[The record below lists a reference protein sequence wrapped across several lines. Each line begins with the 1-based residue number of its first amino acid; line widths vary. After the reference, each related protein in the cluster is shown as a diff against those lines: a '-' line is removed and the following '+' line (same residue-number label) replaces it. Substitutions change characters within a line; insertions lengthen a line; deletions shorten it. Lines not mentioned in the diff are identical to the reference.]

1 MIIIIT
7 LKILLQQK
15 TIYFKFTL
23 MSDVGFFIQLIY
35 DKSFVKIPVGQ
46 KYKYQVSNNKMI
58 GYFDLN
64 DAYSNLEFSLSLNRQ
79 KGRKAKVYIRINII
93 NKDYKTILTSPE
105 SSYHYQMPSKTSYDY
120 KLYNSKILYCFIILI
135 IIFILIYTFA
145 FLPF

>member
-35 DKSFVKIPVGQ
+35 DKSFVKRQ

-58 GYFDLN
+58 GNFNLN
-64 DAYSNLEFSLSLNRQ
+64 NAYSNLEFSLSLNSQ

-93 NKDYKTILTSPE
+93 IKIIKQYKILL
-105 SSYHYQMPSKTSYDY
+105 
-120 KLYNSKILYCFIILI
+120 LYNL
-135 IIFILIYTFA
+135 
-145 FLPF
+145 

>member
-1 MIIIIT
+1 MQIHFQMIIIIT

-35 DKSFVKIPVGQ
+35 DKSFVKRQ

-64 DAYSNLEFSLSLNRQ
+64 NAYSNLEFSLSLNSQ

-93 NKDYKTILTSPE
+93 IKIIKQYKILL
-105 SSYHYQMPSKTSYDY
+105 
-120 KLYNSKILYCFIILI
+120 LYNL
-135 IIFILIYTFA
+135 
-145 FLPF
+145 

>member
-1 MIIIIT
+1 MQIHFQMIIIIT

-15 TIYFKFTL
+15 TMYFKFTL

-35 DKSFVKIPVGQ
+35 VKSFVKRQ

-64 DAYSNLEFSLSLNRQ
+64 NAYSNLEFSLSLNSQ

-93 NKDYKTILTSPE
+93 NKD
-105 SSYHYQMPSKTSYDY
+105 
-120 KLYNSKILYCFIILI
+120 
-135 IIFILIYTFA
+135 
-145 FLPF
+145 

>member
-35 DKSFVKIPVGQ
+35 DKSFVKRQ

-64 DAYSNLEFSLSLNRQ
+64 NAYSNLEFSLSLN
-79 KGRKAKVYIRINII
+79 
-93 NKDYKTILTSPE
+93 S
-105 SSYHYQMPSKTSYDY
+105 
-120 KLYNSKILYCFIILI
+120 
-135 IIFILIYTFA
+135 
-145 FLPF
+145 

>member
-15 TIYFKFTL
+15 TIYFKFIL

-35 DKSFVKIPVGQ
+35 DKSFVKIPIGQ

-64 DAYSNLEFSLSLNRQ
+64 DAYSNLEFSLSLNSQ
-79 KGRKAKVYIRINII
+79 KGKKAKVYIRINII
-93 NKDYKTILTSPE
+93 IKIIKQYKILL
-105 SSYHYQMPSKTSYDY
+105 
-120 KLYNSKILYCFIILI
+120 LYNL
-135 IIFILIYTFA
+135 
-145 FLPF
+145 

>member
-1 MIIIIT
+1 MQIHFQMIIIIT

-35 DKSFVKIPVGQ
+35 VKSFVKRQ

-64 DAYSNLEFSLSLNRQ
+64 NAYSNLEFSLSLNSQ

-93 NKDYKTILTSPE
+93 NKD
-105 SSYHYQMPSKTSYDY
+105 
-120 KLYNSKILYCFIILI
+120 
-135 IIFILIYTFA
+135 
-145 FLPF
+145 